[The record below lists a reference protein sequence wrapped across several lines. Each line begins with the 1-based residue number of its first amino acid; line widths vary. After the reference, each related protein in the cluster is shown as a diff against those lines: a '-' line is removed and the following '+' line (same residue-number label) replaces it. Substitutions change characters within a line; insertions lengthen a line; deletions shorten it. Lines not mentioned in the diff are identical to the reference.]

1 MTKDEFILTR
11 KEAREQAFEILFEQT
26 IQPKTAQEAF
36 EDAVEARDFVVKP
49 FIATLVTGVETNS
62 EIIDT
67 EIKKN
72 LKGWSITRISKI
84 TLAILRLSVYE
95 ILFETDIPVRV
106 TINEAV
112 ELGKVFGNKDDS
124 SYINGV
130 LSTIEKTAVYG
141 KVKE

>member
-1 MTKDEFILTR
+1 MTR